1 MSVRGMRVVRVVRMM
16 RVVRVVAMTASAATT
31 SACAGAATPNT
42 EATEPAALEAPP
54 NVLPDVVENIRL
66 NVSDGLLDPPLSLE
80 LLLEELEVN

>member
-1 MSVRGMRVVRVVRMM
+1 LRCVRMVRM
-16 RVVRVVAMTASAATT
+16 VRVVAMTAARAATT
-31 SACAGAATPNT
+31 SACAGGAATPST

-66 NVSDGLLDPPLSLE
+66 NVSDELLDPLFSLE

>member
-1 MSVRGMRVVRVVRMM
+1 MRVVRVVRVM

-31 SACAGAATPNT
+31 SACAGAATPST
-42 EATEPAALEAPP
+42 EATEPAALEASPY
-54 NVLPDVVENIRL
+54 VLPDVVENIRL

>member
-1 MSVRGMRVVRVVRMM
+1 MRDMRVM
-16 RVVRVVAMTASAATT
+16 RVVAMTAARAATT
-31 SACAGAATPNT
+31 SACTGAATPST

-66 NVSDGLLDPPLSLE
+66 NVSDGLLDPLPSLE

>member
-1 MSVRGMRVVRVVRMM
+1 MWVM
-16 RVVRVVAMTASAATT
+16 RVVAMTASAATT

-66 NVSDGLLDPPLSLE
+66 NVSDGLLDPLLSLE

>member
-1 MSVRGMRVVRVVRMM
+1 M
-16 RVVRVVAMTASAATT
+16 VAMTASAATT
-31 SACAGAATPNT
+31 SACAGAATPST

>member
-1 MSVRGMRVVRVVRMM
+1 MRGMRVVRVVRVM
-16 RVVRVVAMTASAATT
+16 RVMRVVAM
-31 SACAGAATPNT
+31 SACAATRSAPAGAGARTCRS

>member
-1 MSVRGMRVVRVVRMM
+1 M
-16 RVVRVVAMTASAATT
+16 VRVVAMTAARAATT
-31 SACAGAATPNT
+31 SACAGGAATPST

-66 NVSDGLLDPPLSLE
+66 NVSDELLDPLFSLE

>member
-1 MSVRGMRVVRVVRMM
+1 MWGMRVVRMMRVM
-16 RVVRVVAMTASAATT
+16 RVVRVVAMTYASAATT
-31 SACAGAATPNT
+31 SACAGAATPSI

>member
-1 MSVRGMRVVRVVRMM
+1 VRGMRVVRVVRVM

-31 SACAGAATPNT
+31 SACAGAATPST